1 MADPTKDFL
10 GTGWKF
16 PPRIDARGRIEL
28 VSQEQDI
35 EEAIQMIMLTNKGE
49 RPMRPEFGS
58 ELSRLVFAPINTATA
73 GLAARYVREA
83 LARWEPRIRVTNVYV
98 QPDPGQKDRY
108 DPGHENRLL
117 ISIDYTI
124 PATNSDRNLV
134 FPFYTIP
141 GED

>member
-1 MADPTKDFL
+1 MPDPTKDFL
-10 GTGWKF
+10 GSGWKF
-16 PPRIDARGRIEL
+16 PPRLDARGQIEL
-28 VSQEQDI
+28 VSQEQDV
-35 EEAIQMIMLTNKGE
+35 EEAILMVLGTNKGE

-58 ELSRLVFAPINTATA
+58 ELSKLIFAPINAATS

-83 LARWEPRIRVTNVYV
+83 LARWEPRIRVTQVTV
-98 QPDPGQKDRY
+98 RPDS
-108 DPGHENRLL
+108 GHEERLT